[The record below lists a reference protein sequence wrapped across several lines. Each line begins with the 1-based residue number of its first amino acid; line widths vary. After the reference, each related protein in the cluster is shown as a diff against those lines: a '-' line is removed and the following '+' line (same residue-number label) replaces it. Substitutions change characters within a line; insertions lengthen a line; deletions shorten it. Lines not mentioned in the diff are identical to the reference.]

1 MRLKLPLF
9 GRTRPGGAVEWLIVG
24 LGNPGRQY
32 ALNRHNVG
40 FHVVNLLA
48 EENDWTF
55 DETRN
60 QALLARGQM
69 EETKVALVKPQ
80 TYMNLSGQAVAGLMA
95 YYRVDLDRLLVVLDD
110 NDLPLGRLR
119 LRPQGSAGGHKGL
132 ASIIEHLS
140 TSEFCRLRIGIRNEE
155 QPRELADFVLAKF
168 SQKERPLVDAALEA
182 GIRAI
187 GVFIQDGIQAAM
199 NQFNSITL

>member
-1 MRLKLPLF
+1 MSGQPPSEPR
-9 GRTRPGGAVEWLIVG
+9 RCLIVG
-24 LGNPGRQY
+24 LGNPGKRY
-32 ALNRHNVG
+32 ERTRHNLG
-40 FHVVNLLA
+40 FLTLQQLA
-48 EENDWTF
+48 EERQATF
-55 DETRN
+55 KSKRCNAETAITTWG
-60 QALLARGQM
+60 QTPVLLAR
-69 EETKVALVKPQ
+69 PQ

-140 TSEFCRLRIGIRNEE
+140 SNEFSRLRIGIRNEE
-155 QPRELADFVLAKF
+155 RPKELADFVLAKF
-168 SQKERPLVDAALEA
+168 SRQEWPLVDAALEA

-187 GVFIQDGIQAAM
+187 GVFIQDGIEAAM
-199 NQFNSITL
+199 NQFNHITL

>member
-1 MRLKLPLF
+1 MSD
-9 GRTRPGGAVEWLIVG
+9 RPPSEPRRCLIVG
-24 LGNPGRQY
+24 LGNPGKRY
-32 ALNRHNVG
+32 ERTRHNLG
-40 FHVVNLLA
+40 FLALQQLA
-48 EENDWTF
+48 EERQAAFKSKRCNA
-55 DETRN
+55 ETAVTTWG
-60 QALLARGQM
+60 QTPVLLA
-69 EETKVALVKPQ
+69 KPQ

-140 TSEFCRLRIGIRNEE
+140 SNEFSRLRIGIRNEE
-155 QPRELADFVLAKF
+155 QPKELADFVLAKF
-168 SQKERPLVDAALEA
+168 SRQEWSLVDAALEA

-187 GVFIQDGIQAAM
+187 GVFIQDGIEAAM
-199 NQFNSITL
+199 NQFNHITL

>member
-1 MRLKLPLF
+1 MSE
-9 GRTRPGGAVEWLIVG
+9 RPASEPRRCLIVG
-24 LGNPGRQY
+24 LGNPGERYQRT
-32 ALNRHNVG
+32 RHNLG
-40 FHVVNLLA
+40 FLALERLA
-48 EENDWTF
+48 EERQAGFKSKRCNA
-55 DETRN
+55 ETAVTTWGRTPV
-60 QALLARGQM
+60 LLS
-69 EETKVALVKPQ
+69 KPQ